1 MFHVMRRTL
10 CVIVCGEFYT
20 FFFSCRIL
28 FYMTEPATNTLISA
42 SQLCLH
48 LGGRAVLDHVDV
60 RVSAGEIVTLVGP
73 NGSGKT
79 SLLRVLLGLQP
90 VDSGSIQ
97 RRPGLRVGYMPQR
110 LQVEPVLPL
119 SVKRFLLLAG
129 QITDNELHIA
139 CQRSGIEKLLQKPLQ
154 GISGGE
160 LQRVLLARTLLR
172 KPDLLVLD
180 EPAQGVDI
188 NGQQQ
193 LYQLIAEIRTELG
206 CGVLMVS
213 HDLHLVMAAT
223 DHVLCLNT
231 HICCTGHPEAVSRH
245 PEYLKLFG
253 GALEGMAVYTHHHDH
268 SHDLH
273 GDVVQDNHH
282 NCGHD
287 HDHG

>member
-1 MFHVMRRTL
+1 M
-10 CVIVCGEFYT
+10 
-20 FFFSCRIL
+20 
-28 FYMTEPATNTLISA
+28 
-42 SQLCLH
+42 
-48 LGGRAVLDHVDV
+48 LDHVDV
-60 RVSAGEIVTLVGP
+60 QVSAGEIVTLVGP

-79 SLLRVLLGLQP
+79 SLIRLLLGLQP
-90 VDSGSIQ
+90 ADSGSIW
-97 RRPGLRVGYMPQR
+97 RRAGLCVGYMPQR
-110 LQVEPVLPL
+110 LHVEAVLPL

-129 QITDNELHIA
+129 KVADAELHA
-139 CQRSGIEKLLQKPLQ
+139 VCQRSGIQPLLHKPLQ
-154 GISGGE
+154 SVSGGE
-160 LQRVLLARTLLR
+160 FQRVLLARALLR

-193 LYQLIAEIRTELG
+193 LYQLIASIRTELG

-268 SHDLH
+268 RHDLH
-273 GDVVQDNHH
+273 GAIIADGHH
-282 NCGHD
+282 NCGHN